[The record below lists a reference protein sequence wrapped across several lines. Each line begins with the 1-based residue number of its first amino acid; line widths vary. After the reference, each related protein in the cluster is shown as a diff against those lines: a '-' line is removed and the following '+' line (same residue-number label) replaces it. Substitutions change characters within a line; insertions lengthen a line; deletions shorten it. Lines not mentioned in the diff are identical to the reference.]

1 MKYKIILLT
10 IISTI
15 LFSGCTTKI
24 KGFIEDLYSNNNT
37 RSAQNSDYTKV
48 TNKIIK
54 TTNSK
59 TQRVEQY
66 NTLSGSY
73 TATGKII
80 DASHD
85 KDLNLYLY
93 VFVKDGNYNPVTFY
107 YDKSIE
113 FLNTNVTITV
123 KENFLKSISTNES
136 IETKDIKSHK
146 RVLKK
151 RIRSDIKI
159 PIVEEINTL

>member
-10 IISTI
+10 IISII
-15 LFSGCTTKI
+15 LFSGCTAKT

-37 RSAQNSDYTKV
+37 RSAQNSDYTEV

-59 TQRVEQY
+59 TQRVKQY

-80 DASHD
+80 DASYD

-107 YDKSIE
+107 YNKNIE

-146 RVLKK
+146 RILKK
-151 RIRSDIKI
+151 RIRSDIKT
-159 PIVEEINTL
+159 PIVEKINTL